1 MASLWQLNDL
11 QATTSLGGGTGEIN
25 LKQTENGFT
34 WHRSGAPSLC
44 LFELPHLA
52 TDDESIDAYIR
63 NEDLVVNYG
72 KRGILPFD
80 HQIYWKRSQTGE
92 IDQLECIVSA
102 QTASLDAHSQ
112 LSTCTRGSGCR
123 EIFHLPDHRSAGLVR
138 VESSTTLT
146 PDISTG
152 CLLIRLGPLS
162 YVEMIQPN
170 DFLSARIEWS
180 GESSDFSLTRPIFDR
195 SLEKGVIVRARA
207 CGGWADAAKDEAQM
221 RAAYEAFLTDPL
233 PLTV

>member
-1 MASLWQLNDL
+1 MTLLWQLNAL
-11 QATTSLGGGTGEIN
+11 QATTPLGGGTGK
-25 LKQTENGFT
+25 LALDQPENGFG
-34 WHRSGAPSLC
+34 WRRSGVPSLC
-44 LFELPHLA
+44 LFELSNLA
-52 TDDESIDAYIR
+52 PDSESIDAYVR

-72 KRGILPFD
+72 KKGMLPFD

-92 IDQLECIVSA
+92 IDQLECIVAA

-123 EIFHLPDHRSAGLVR
+123 EIFHLPDHRSGGLAR

-146 PDISTG
+146 PGDSTG
-152 CLLIRLGPLS
+152 CLLISFGPLS
-162 YVEMIQPN
+162 YIEMIQPS
-170 DFLSARIEWS
+170 DFLSVRVEWS
-180 GESSDFSLTRPIFDR
+180 RESSDFSLTRPIFDR

-207 CGGWADAAKDEAQM
+207 CGVWADASKDESQM
-221 RAAYEAFLTDPL
+221 RAAYEAFLADPL